1 MEDITISTS
10 IALLSSGLDSV
21 TAVSLAREHTQV
33 KLALVFDY
41 GQRSAKREIEY
52 AGKICDHFGIFLK
65 VIDLPWL
72 AGVTKT
78 SLVNTASD
86 VPVMSPEKISDDAD
100 PSITLESAKN
110 VWVPNRNGALI
121 NIAASFAESMG
132 CDHVIVGFNRE
143 EAATFPD
150 NSTDFIEA
158 INNSLSYSTL
168 NKVKV
173 LAPLIGLD
181 KKGIVRKA
189 IESRAPLE
197 YSWSCYHGG
206 EVPCGVCESC
216 VRRQRAFD
224 EAGIADPLLVKLG
237 VNRGQ
242 KNR

>member
-41 GQRSAKREIEY
+41 GQRSAKREIEH
-52 AGKICDHFGIFLK
+52 ARKICEHFGIALR
-65 VIDLPWL
+65 VIDLGWL
-72 AGVTKT
+72 AGITKT
-78 SLVNTASD
+78 ALVNTASD
-86 VPVMSPEKISDDAD
+86 VPTMSLEKIAADAD
-100 PSITLESAKN
+100 PSITAESAKS

-132 CDHVIVGFNRE
+132 CDQVIVGFNRE
-143 EAATFPD
+143 EAVTFPD
-150 NSTDFIEA
+150 NSPDFIEA
-158 INNSLSYSTL
+158 IDFSLSYSTL

-189 IESRAPLE
+189 IESGAPLE
-197 YSWSCYHGG
+197 YSWSCYQGG

-224 EAGIADPLLVKLG
+224 EAGIADPLLIRLG
-237 VNRGQ
+237 VNRNHR
-242 KNR
+242 NR

>member
-10 IALLSSGLDSV
+10 VALLSSGLDSV

-41 GQRSAKREIEY
+41 GQRSAKREIEH
-52 AGKICDHFGIFLK
+52 ARKICEHFGIALR
-65 VIDLPWL
+65 VIDLGWL
-72 AGVTKT
+72 AGITKT

-86 VPVMSPEKISDDAD
+86 VPTMSLEKIAADAD
-100 PSITLESAKN
+100 PSIAAESAKS

-132 CDHVIVGFNRE
+132 CDQVIVGFNRE
-143 EAATFPD
+143 EAVTFPD
-150 NSTDFIEA
+150 NSPDFIEA
-158 INNSLSYSTL
+158 INVSLSYSTL

-189 IESRAPLE
+189 IESGAPLE
-197 YSWSCYHGG
+197 YSWSCYQGG

-224 EAGIADPLLVKLG
+224 EAGIADPLLIRLG
-237 VNRGQ
+237 VNRDH